1 MISFLVWLNLVS
13 SSRIDGRAE
22 NYDIKFQKYFIY
34 LAILH

>member
-13 SSRIDGRAE
+13 SSQINGRAE